1 MCSRAVR
8 EGNLFFVVLGRDC
21 FVLFLVLTFNS
32 FGMVV
37 PCFGTGL
44 FGELCE
50 GRTKL
55 SIVMPR
61 CWTRRRR
68 RHCLAGCFDG
78 SFVLILLIPFV
89 RRFFALGRN

>member
-55 SIVMPR
+55 LYYTIKA
-61 CWTRRRR
+61 TRR
-68 RHCLAGCFDG
+68 RHCLIKACFNG
-78 SFVLILLIPFV
+78 LFIYFRLILLI
-89 RRFFALGRN
+89 LL